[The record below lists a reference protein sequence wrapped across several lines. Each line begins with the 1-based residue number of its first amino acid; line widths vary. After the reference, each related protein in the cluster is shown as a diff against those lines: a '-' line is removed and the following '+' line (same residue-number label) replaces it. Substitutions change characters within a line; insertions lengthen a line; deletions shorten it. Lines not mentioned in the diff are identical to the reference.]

1 MSTHDLRFIA
11 GFAAAFAC
19 ASACAHDGD
28 LDPTFGTS
36 GGFTVLDFGAI
47 ATAYGTAI
55 APDGR
60 IAIGGVVEG
69 GAATG
74 TDFAAALLTRDG
86 LPDPLFSVDGKTT
99 VAVGDGAAYD
109 GSFNAIVQSDGKIV
123 IIGEGP
129 DTDDPLD
136 DSDFKLVRLRTD
148 GTLDPTFS
156 GDGKAYI
163 NFDLG
168 GSNSDRALDAVQLPN
183 GKLLVVGQVDVTDQ
197 GEDFGIV
204 RLNADGSRDTS
215 FNGDGRVTLHF
226 DLDPVFLGEIP
237 CGIAIDSAGN
247 IIVAGSAEKDTA
259 SVHDFVV
266 ARLTPDGV
274 LDPNFGGDG
283 RVSVAFDLG
292 GDLDD
297 QALELIVAADDSI
310 FVTGVVRDNGYD
322 FAAARLL
329 SDGTPDPGFG
339 NNGRA
344 TVAFDLGGAN
354 DDTSYGAALQP
365 DGKLVLTGFVPISAT
380 DADIALA
387 RLGTDGTLDPTF
399 GFAGKTVIPLNLNGP
414 LFDAAVRSQIQGNYL
429 VFSGVTSLVEGV
441 TSFLAGRVIID
452 TLFDHGFEDG

>member
-1 MSTHDLRFIA
+1 MSIHDLRFIA

-19 ASACAHDGD
+19 APACAHDGD
-28 LDPTFGTS
+28 LDPTFGTD
-36 GGFTVLDFGAI
+36 GGFTILDFGAS

-60 IAIGGVVEG
+60 IAIGGIVEG
-69 GAATG
+69 DPATG
-74 TDFAAALLTRDG
+74 VDFAAALLTRDG
-86 LPDPLFSVDGKTT
+86 LPDPSFSVDGKTT

-109 GSFNAIVQSDGKIV
+109 YSLNTIVQSDGKIV
-123 IIGEGP
+123 LIGEGP

-168 GSNSDRALDAVQLPN
+168 GNNSDRALDAVQLPD
-183 GKLLVVGQVDVTDQ
+183 GKLLVIGQVEVTDQ

-204 RLNADGSRDTS
+204 RLNVDGSRDTS
-215 FNGDGRVTLHF
+215 FDGDGRITLHF
-226 DLDPVFLGEIP
+226 DLDPLNQTEIP

-247 IIVAGSAEKDTA
+247 IVVAGSAETA
-259 SVHDFVV
+259 TGGTHDFVV
-266 ARLTPDGV
+266 ARLTPNGV

-283 RVSVAFDLG
+283 RVSVGFDLG
-292 GDLDD
+292 GDFDD
-297 QALELIVAADDSI
+297 QALELIVAPDDSI
-310 FVTGVVRDNGYD
+310 FVTGVARDNGYD

-339 NNGRA
+339 NNGTV
-344 TVAFDLGGAN
+344 TVAFDLGDTN
-354 DDTSYGAALQP
+354 DDLPYGAALQP
-365 DGKLVLTGFVPISAT
+365 DGKLVITGYVPITTT

-387 RLGTDGTLDPTF
+387 RLDTDGTLDPTF
-399 GFAGKTVIPLNLNGP
+399 GFAGKKVIPLNLNGP
-414 LFDAAVRSQIQGNYL
+414 LFDAAVRSQIQGSYL
-429 VFSGVTSLVEGV
+429 VFSGVTSLVDGV

-452 TLFDHGFEDG
+452 TLFDHGFEEG

>member
-1 MSTHDLRFIA
+1 MSIHDLRFIA

-28 LDPTFGTS
+28 LDPTFGTD
-36 GGFTVLDFGAI
+36 GGFTVLDFGAA

-60 IAIGGVVEG
+60 IAIGGVVESG
-69 GAATG
+69 VATG

-99 VAVGDGAAYD
+99 VAVGDGDAYD
-109 GSFNAIVQSDGKIV
+109 YSLNTIVQSDGKIV

-168 GSNSDRALDAVQLPN
+168 GNNSDRALDAVQLPN
-183 GKLLVVGQVDVTDQ
+183 GKLLVVGQVEVTDQ
-197 GEDFGIV
+197 GDDFGIV
-204 RLNADGSRDTS
+204 RLNTDGSRDTS

-226 DLDPVFLGEIP
+226 DLDPVSLGEIP
-237 CGIAIDSAGN
+237 CGIAIDSEGN
-247 IIVAGSAEKDTA
+247 IIVAGSADTDLNI
-259 SVHDFVV
+259 HDFVV

-283 RVSVAFDLG
+283 RVSIGFDLG

-310 FVTGVVRDNGYD
+310 FVTGVARDNGYD
-322 FAAARLL
+322 FAAVKLL
-329 SDGTPDPGFG
+329 SDGTPDPAFG
-339 NNGRA
+339 NNGKA
-344 TVAFDLGGAN
+344 TVAFDLGDSN
-354 DDTSYGAALQP
+354 DDLAYGASLQA
-365 DGKLVLTGFVPISAT
+365 DGKLVFTGHVLISAS

-399 GFAGKTVIPLNLNGP
+399 GFAGKKVIPLNLNGP
-414 LFDAAVRSQIQGNYL
+414 LFDAAVRSQIQGSYV
-429 VFSGVTSLVEGV
+429 VFSGVASLEEGV